1 MEELVYVLVPVAITI
16 VSAVVGWAIRETRNV
31 TQQIAEIRGEISNIK
46 SQVAHLEESR
56 DELKEMVR
64 EVIKELQNIKVLL
77 AKSQI
82 D

>member
-46 SQVAHLEESR
+46 SQVSHLEESR